1 MSDNEA
7 KRSMTQINERASIT
21 DELMAIRDRW
31 HTRKHPFARD
41 WRQGKLNLSQMS
53 YFVAQ
58 HRHHAE
64 AVLANLGVLLT
75 KSSGDA
81 RRFILENLA
90 EEEGV
95 LGGGLGERDAV
106 SHTELML
113 RFTRRCGP
121 SDEETY
127 SVVPLPGYR
136 ARTSFCVRV
145 MHEEPAEHF
154 MAMMSV
160 SESQA
165 PGEFAEF
172 VAGLVKHHGFDED
185 DPTITFFT
193 EHLLADV
200 DHGNKQTAIAEKY
213 ITTAEARAH
222 VLSLAETLAWLKW
235 NAANELYDRIV
246 LGQKPALPDGATSRD
261 LIEAGVPQARS
272 KLRRC

>member
-1 MSDNEA
+1 MTRSNE
-7 KRSMTQINERASIT
+7 KASIT
-21 DELMAIRDRW
+21 GQLMAIRDRW
-31 HTRKHPFARD
+31 HTKNHPFARD
-41 WRQGKLNLSQMS
+41 WRQGRLDLRQMS

-58 HRHHAE
+58 HRHHAD
-64 AVLANLGVLLT
+64 AVIANLGGLLP
-75 KSSGDA
+75 KASGEA

-95 LGGGLGERDAV
+95 IGGGQGEREAV
-106 SHTELML
+106 PHTELML
-113 RFTRRCGP
+113 RFTRRCGT

-127 SVVPLPGYR
+127 GIMPLPGYR
-136 ARTSFCVRV
+136 ARTSYCLRV
-145 MHEEPAEHF
+145 MQEEPAEHF
-154 MAMMSV
+154 MATMSV

-172 VAGLVKHHGFDED
+172 VAGLVEHHGFDED
-185 DPTITFFT
+185 DPAIEFFT

-213 ITTAEARAH
+213 ITAPTDRAH

-246 LGQKPALPDGATSRD
+246 LGRHPALPDGATPRD
-261 LIEAGVPQARS
+261 LIEAGVHKPTHTTAIV
-272 KLRRC
+272 